1 MARGDELVLAVDLG
15 GSKVRAALA
24 RPEGKVLAELVEATV
39 HGRAEAYV
47 AQVVRLRDALCT
59 AAGLDPAGIVAAGV
73 GVPVAI
79 DPATG
84 LFGSTQNVP
93 GLSGEAFAPAIREAL
108 GVEVRIEND
117 ADLAAV
123 GEGWQG
129 AAVGAADFTVVAVGT
144 GIGAGVVTDGRLLH
158 GAHGWA
164 GELAYLPLGGDPFDP
179 GVRRKGA
186 LEAAAAGPAL
196 RERIDAAARSGRPT
210 SLVEGALL
218 EDVLAAASAG
228 DEVACRLLEEE
239 ARLLALGIAAL
250 AAVVD
255 PALVVL
261 SGGVGAVEGLAEAVS
276 AWVARL
282 VPRPPDVRRGHL
294 GERAALV
301 GAIAL
306 AAGRVGRSRD

>member
-129 AAVGAADFTVVAVGT
+129 AAVGAAAGAVVAAGLA
-144 GIGAGVVTDGRLLH
+144 GSAGLGAGVGV
-158 GAHGWA
+158 
-164 GELAYLPLGGDPFDP
+164 GG
-179 GVRRKGA
+179 
-186 LEAAAAGPAL
+186 AAGAQAASRAVAPAPPAL
-196 RERIDAAARSGRPT
+196 GEPLWNTAQSGRASEPPAG
-210 SLVEGALL
+210 SAVWGRRSDEPAPA
-218 EDVLAAASAG
+218 VLQWPPW
-228 DEVACRLLEEE
+228 
-239 ARLLALGIAAL
+239 
-250 AAVVD
+250 AAV
-255 PALVVL
+255 
-261 SGGVGAVEGLAEAVS
+261 
-276 AWVARL
+276 
-282 VPRPPDVRRGHL
+282 
-294 GERAALV
+294 
-301 GAIAL
+301 AIAL
-306 AAGRVGRSRD
+306 